1 MIKDELGA
9 FTTANV
15 MGSKQLQ
22 INVPKN
28 YLKFF
33 KVGSIIKIYSLDNDN
48 DYLRRKVVS
57 IGGGKQRV
65 ITLPTQDNLF
75 KKGDK
80 VRLYPI

>member
-1 MIKDELGA
+1 MKEDKLGT
-9 FTTANV
+9 FTTANI
-15 MGSKQLQ
+15 MGSNQLQ

-28 YLKFF
+28 YWKFF
-33 KVGSIIKIYSLDNDN
+33 EVGSIVKIYSLDNDN